1 MSQVATNKSETSWE
15 EQLRAA
21 CIERQGTRS
30 LRALAIELGI
40 DYAQLHRFM
49 AGQQSLG
56 INQAE
61 KIGRKLGFEMV
72 RKIGIP
78 KTGRKLDS

>member
-15 EQLRAA
+15 DQLRAA
-21 CIERQGTRS
+21 CIERQGARS

-56 INQAE
+56 IGTAE
-61 KIGRKLGFEMV
+61 KIATELGFELRMV
-72 RKIGIP
+72 AAKNL
-78 KTGRKLDS
+78 K